1 MKNKNLQGG
10 FAPMLIIAI
19 IAVLVVGG
27 GAYVATKNKQAKN
40 VELEDNLDTQANANA
55 DANANANANLGVN
68 AKNSLRSLLGL
79 GQSTKCTF
87 SNTVADVSSSGTIYL
102 GADGDMRGEF
112 ESKVGTQAAV
122 SSNMIV
128 KDGVTFTWSGTQG
141 VKMTTAGA
149 DASAQ
154 AQANKYVDMDAQMDY
169 DCSAWTRDESK
180 FTIPTGVNFVDL
192 ESMMRGSVLPS
203 GVNWDGT
210 IKGKTQ

>member
-1 MKNKNLQGG
+1 
-10 FAPMLIIAI
+10 MLIIAI
-19 IAVLVVGG
+19 VAILAIGG
-27 GAYVATKNKQAKN
+27 GTYVATKNKQAKN

-149 DASAQ
+149 GADANAQ

-180 FTIPTGVNFVDL
+180 FTVPTGVNFVDFDAL
-192 ESMMRGSVLPS
+192 LKA
-203 GVNWDGT
+203 GVKIPGAGN
-210 IKGKTQ
+210 